1 MKHAGNPK
9 RDLRTG
15 LPLWLAK
22 NPPPL
27 KTVRS
32 VAAVHADV
40 IVVGTGI
47 SGALVADALMQA
59 GYSVLALDRRKP
71 MSGSTPAS
79 TTLLQFEL
87 DTPLIELSRRIGKSD
102 AARAWWRSAQAVGA
116 LQQLIETLQISCGLG
131 ERSAIYLPGNVLGSN
146 QLKRE
151 AAARQKL
158 GLRSEFI
165 GRHHLRDLT
174 GVDKPGAILSQ
185 GNGEADPVRLVAGIW
200 RHFLARGGRMAAKV
214 EVTGVEQTRSRVRLE
229 TKDGHLIT
237 AKHAVFCTGY
247 ELMKFARPKGYK
259 VKSTWALATHP
270 QPGRIWPGKS
280 LIWEAADPYLY
291 MRTTEQG
298 RVIVGG
304 EDEPFADDELR
315 DKLLPKKIAVIARK
329 AKRIFPNIDFTA
341 DYAWTGSFGESP
353 TGLPAIGPVRELPRC
368 YAVLGFGG
376 NGFTF
381 SMLAA
386 QLISRHIQGIKDPDA
401 EIFKLQRG

>member
-1 MKHAGNPK
+1 MITQK

-15 LPLWLAK
+15 VPLWLASK
-22 NPPPL
+22 PALP
-27 KTVRS
+27 KIDRS
-32 VAAVHADV
+32 AIGIHADV

-79 TTLLQFEL
+79 TALLQFEL
-87 DTPLIELSRRIGKSD
+87 DTPLTELSRKIGKSD
-102 AARAWWRSAQAVGA
+102 AARAWWRSAEAVRA
-116 LQQLIETLQISCGLG
+116 LQERIETLQIRCGLA
-131 ERSAIYLPGNVLGSN
+131 ERSTIYLPGNILGTR
-146 QLKRE
+146 QLKLE

-165 GRHHLRDLT
+165 GRQHLHDLT
-174 GVDKPGAILSQ
+174 GMDKPGAILSQ
-185 GNGEADPVRLVAGIW
+185 GNGEADPVRLVAGLW
-200 RHFLARGGRMAAKV
+200 RHFLARGGRMVANV
-214 EVTGVEQTRSRVRLE
+214 EVTEVEQTRSRVRLK
-229 TKDGHLIT
+229 TKDGQSIT
-237 AKHAVFCTGY
+237 AKYAVFCTGY

-259 VKSTWALATHP
+259 IISTWALATRP
-270 QPGRIWPGKS
+270 QPDRIWPSKS

-291 MRTTEQG
+291 LRTTGQG

-304 EDEPFADDELR
+304 EDESFSDDVLR
-315 DKLLPKKIAVIARK
+315 DKLIPKKIAAIARK
-329 AKRIFPNIDFTA
+329 AKRIFPNIDFTP

-353 TGLPAIGPVRELPRC
+353 TGLPAIGPIPELPRC

-376 NGFTF
+376 NGITF

-386 QLISRHIQGIKDPDA
+386 QLISRHMQGIKDPDA
-401 EIFKLQRG
+401 EIFKL